1 MKERLRPT
9 DEVRPKKK
17 LGQHFL
23 TDEHIA
29 EKIAN
34 TLSLVGYKHLIEIGP
49 GTGVLTKFL
58 IQKPIELEAIDL
70 DDESI
75 AYLQT
80 KFIATHKPKN
90 LSIRKADFLKLN
102 LHEIFKG
109 HPIAITGNFPYN
121 ISTQIVFKML
131 EHKNRVVEFTG
142 MFQKEVAERI
152 CEKPGSKT
160 YGILSVLVQAYY
172 EATYAFTVH
181 PEVFNPPPKVQS
193 GVIILK
199 RRKNSEI
206 SCSEATLRHV
216 VKSAFNQRRKTLR
229 NSLKGLDIS
238 PGLKEDAIFDLRP
251 EQLSVEAFIDL
262 STRIEHGDL

>member
-1 MKERLRPT
+1 VKERLRPT
-9 DEVRPKKK
+9 DGVRPKKK

-34 TLSLVGYKHLIEIGP
+34 TLSLVGYKHVIEIGP

-80 KFIATHKPKN
+80 KFIETHKPQN
-90 LSIRKADFLKLN
+90 LSIRKADLLKLN

-109 HPIAITGNFPYN
+109 QPLAITGNFPYN

-131 EHKNRVVEFTG
+131 EHRDRVVEFTG
-142 MFQKEVAERI
+142 MFQREVAERI
-152 CEKPGSKT
+152 CEKPGSKA
-160 YGILSVLVQAYY
+160 YGILSVLVQ
-172 EATYAFTVH
+172 AFTVH

-193 GVIILK
+193 GVIIL
-199 RRKNSEI
+199 RRKENNEV

-238 PGLKEDAIFDLRP
+238 PGLKEDTIFDLRP